1 MNEIELDVMEWLT
14 QINQKLTFI
23 LLNIKEKRDIGED
36 DYDILRFLYKDWF
49 NGEHPL
55 YKVQMEGVQENV
67 TQNLLFGE
75 TYDKTSDVD
84 TQNTD
89 GTEVDI
95 PTSET
100 NNLQQ

>member
-36 DYDILRFLYKDWF
+36 DYDILRFLHKDWF

-55 YKVQMEGVQENV
+55 YKALV
-67 TQNLLFGE
+67 TQVPDLSVQQGLFA
-75 TYDKTSDVD
+75 DVSAD
-84 TQNTD
+84 NTD